1 MSYKYKYLESNG
13 DRRKYTTSTN
23 YCRFVLSC
31 VVLCCLVVR
40 VLVAGG
46 FDFWLVF
53 YFRLSVS
60 RQWAFIPYYFYR
72 YFELYFVSLT
82 DGDLGTRQ

>member
-53 YFRLSVS
+53 DFRLSVS